1 MSICNNR
8 GLLSLLQ
15 DILFWRKIFQPH
27 IEEQPVRSWSE
38 LFETAVPT
46 FVNAKKQEEE
56 ISP

>member
-1 MSICNNR
+1 M
-8 GLLSLLQ
+8 SLLQ